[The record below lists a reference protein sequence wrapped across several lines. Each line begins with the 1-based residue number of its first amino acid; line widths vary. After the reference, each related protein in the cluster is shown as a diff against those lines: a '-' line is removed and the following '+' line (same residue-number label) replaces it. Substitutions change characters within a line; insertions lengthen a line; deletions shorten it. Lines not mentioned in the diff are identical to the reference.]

1 MGNTLKLEPPER
13 AKWLERALEA
23 IPKGKVKTQDVF
35 DVITHRKFVFGVPDD
50 LGPKM
55 IRMVKESLMGFS
67 EKQQLNIAK
76 CKLVREFKPS
86 DTSSRRKR
94 RHDDDLDSDDRSS
107 DDEPAGSS
115 RRFQEGDK
123 RDEDR
128 RRDDSPSPPPPEAS
142 MLPPMPNVP
151 PEERARLEREY
162 LEKETERA
170 KKKKDEELKRL
181 EAERKAHAERET
193 IRKKKIGNAFL
204 TGDEDEEPPAMQA
217 RQSLVQKKY
226 EE

>member
-55 IRMVKESLMGFS
+55 IRMVKESLMFFS

-94 RHDDDLDSDDRSS
+94 RHD
-107 DDEPAGSS
+107 
-115 RRFQEGDK
+115 
-123 RDEDR
+123 EDR
-128 RRDDSPSPPPPEAS
+128 RREIPRHRLHQR
-142 MLPPMPNVP
+142 LPCYHRCRTSLPKS
-151 PEERARLEREY
+151 ARVWSEN
-162 LEKETERA
+162 T
-170 KKKKDEELKRL
+170 LKR
-181 EAERKAHAERET
+181 K
-193 IRKKKIGNAFL
+193 
-204 TGDEDEEPPAMQA
+204 
-217 RQSLVQKKY
+217 QSAQKRRTRN
-226 EE
+226 